1 MSVVDYCIIYWFFN
15 ILRNR
20 LLIFGLL
27 SIGFLLFN
35 LSIYR
40 LDIGHSRFEIDDV
53 GRFGLCDVFDGRAL
67 SGWFWRRTTLF
78 LCRVDEQNDAQG
90 DHDEGNALRRRE
102 YRWVIAGNV

>member
-1 MSVVDYCIIYWFFN
+1 MLFN

-20 LLIFGLL
+20 FLFFELLNIV
-27 SIGFLLFN
+27 FLLFN

-53 GRFGLCDVFDGRAL
+53 GRFVLCDVFDGRAL
-67 SGWFWRRTTLF
+67 SGWFWGRTTLF